1 MKHLMRLVAAS
12 LVFVPAVIGAQAP
25 SAIEQEVLKLDRA
38 FNDVTKPDR
47 ASLEKWLASDYLYV
61 HSNGSVLD
69 RAGEIRD
76 TMSTTWTGVKL
87 DDLKAR
93 SYGDVVIIT
102 GAITLTGTSKGYV
115 TGARRFTDIW
125 VKRNGQW
132 QIVGGQ
138 STLVPAK

>member
-1 MKHLMRLVAAS
+1 
-12 LVFVPAVIGAQAP
+12 
-25 SAIEQEVLKLDRA
+25 
-38 FNDVTKPDR
+38 VTKPDR